1 MAARR
6 TWTRPCRC
14 GASSWH
20 GPAPEGGQATPPR
33 ALIINADDLG
43 YDPGITRGILQAL
56 REGVV
61 SSATLLVNA
70 PDSESAARQARGLA
84 IGLHLNLDRGAPVTP
99 GFPREWCTVDGG
111 LDGSRVDGLP
121 VDVVEAEALA
131 QLERLERLLGQ
142 AATHLDVHKHLH
154 RHPQV
159 LEGLSRVAR
168 RAGLPV
174 RSIDADMRGA
184 LRARGVATNDHFV
197 GESGATAYWTP
208 ERFAQALAAL
218 PTEGVTEW
226 MCHPGHLPE
235 LVATRYA
242 AQREVERTTFVD
254 VRSREALEQAG
265 VRPTDYR
272 VLHEDR
278 LTRA

>member
-1 MAARR
+1 MALL
-6 TWTRPCRC
+6 P
-14 GASSWH
+14 GAS
-20 GPAPEGGQATPPR
+20 PPLKEAVTLAR

-43 YDPGITRGILQAL
+43 YDPGITRGILHAL

-70 PDSESAARQARGLA
+70 PDSEHAARQARGLA
-84 IGLHLNLDRGAPVTP
+84 IGLHLNLDRGPPVDP
-99 GFPREWCTVDGG
+99 GFPRGWRTVDGG
-111 LDGSRVDGLP
+111 LAGARVGELP
-121 VDVVEAEALA
+121 ADVVEAEALA

-174 RSIDADMRGA
+174 RSIDAAMRGA

-197 GESGATAYWTP
+197 GESGQTAYWTQ
-208 ERFAQALAAL
+208 ERFSAALAAL
-218 PTEGVTEW
+218 PAEGVTEW

-235 LVATRYA
+235 VVTTRYA
-242 AQREVERTTFVD
+242 SQREVELTTFLNA
-254 VRSREALEQAG
+254 RSREALARAAIQ
-265 VRPTDYR
+265 PTDYR
-272 VLHEDR
+272 VL
-278 LTRA
+278 TRA

>member
-1 MAARR
+1 M
-6 TWTRPCRC
+6 
-14 GASSWH
+14 
-20 GPAPEGGQATPPR
+20 
-33 ALIINADDLG
+33 INADDLG
-43 YDPGITRGILQAL
+43 YDPGITRGILQAM

-84 IGLHLNLDRGAPVTP
+84 IGLHLNLDRGAPVAP
-99 GFPREWCTVDGG
+99 GFPSGWRTVDGG
-111 LDGSRVDGLP
+111 LDGGRVGGLP
-121 VDVVEAEALA
+121 ADVVEAEALA

-197 GESGATAYWTP
+197 GESGATAYWTQ
-208 ERFAQALAAL
+208 ERFAQAVAAL
-218 PTEGVTEW
+218 PGEGVTEW

-235 LVATRYA
+235 LVTTRYA
-242 AQREVERTTFVD
+242 AQREVERATFVD
-254 VRSREALEQAG
+254 ARARTALEQAG
-265 VRPTDYR
+265 VRPSDYR
-272 VLHEDR
+272 ALREDR

>member
-1 MAARR
+1 MRR
-6 TWTRPCRC
+6 WRC
-14 GASSWH
+14 GASSRRI
-20 GPAPEGGQATPPR
+20 PAPEGDPTLAR

-43 YDPGITRGILQAL
+43 YDPGITRGILQAM

-70 PDSESAARQARGLA
+70 PDSGDAARQARGLA
-84 IGLHLNLDRGAPVTP
+84 IGLHLNLDRGPPVAP
-99 GFPREWCTVDGG
+99 GFPREWCTGDGG
-111 LDGSRVDGLP
+111 LAGSRVAGLP
-121 VDVVEAEALA
+121 ADVVEAEALA
-131 QLERLERLLGQ
+131 QLEHLERLLGQ

-174 RSIDADMRGA
+174 RSIDAGMRAA
-184 LRARGVATNDHFV
+184 LKARGVATNDHFV
-197 GESGATAYWTP
+197 GESGESAYWTP
-208 ERFAQALAAL
+208 ERFSEALAAL
-218 PTEGVTEW
+218 PGEGVTEW

-235 LVATRYA
+235 AVTTRYA
-242 AQREVERTTFVD
+242 AQREVERATFVD
-254 VRSREALEQAG
+254 ARSRESLEEAG
-265 VRPTDYR
+265 VRPTDFR
-272 VLHEDR
+272 VLK

>member
-1 MAARR
+1 MKE
-6 TWTRPCRC
+6 P
-14 GASSWH
+14 S
-20 GPAPEGGQATPPR
+20 TPPR

-70 PDSESAARQARGLA
+70 PGTEDAARQARGLA
-84 IGLHLNLDRGAPVTP
+84 IGLHLNLDRGAPVAN
-99 GFPREWCTVDGG
+99 GFPREWRTVDGG
-111 LDGSRVDGLP
+111 LDGARVAGLP
-121 VDVVEAEALA
+121 ADVVEAEALA
-131 QLERLERLLGQ
+131 QLEQLERLLGQ

-174 RSIDADMRGA
+174 RSIDAAMRGA
-184 LRARGVATNDHFV
+184 LRARGVTTNDHFV
-197 GESGATAYWTP
+197 GESGETAYWTP
-208 ERFAQALAAL
+208 ERFSEALKAL
-218 PTEGVTEW
+218 PGEGVTEW

-235 LVATRYA
+235 VVTTRYA
-242 AQREVERTTFVD
+242 AQREVELATFLD
-254 VRSREALEQAG
+254 ARSREALAQSG
-265 VRPTDYR
+265 IQPTDYR
-272 VLHEDR
+272 VLK
-278 LTRA
+278 RA

>member
-1 MAARR
+1 MALL
-6 TWTRPCRC
+6 P
-14 GASSWH
+14 GAS
-20 GPAPEGGQATPPR
+20 PPLKEAQATPPR

-61 SSATLLVNA
+61 SSATLMVNA
-70 PDSESAARQARGLA
+70 PDAEAAARQARGLA
-84 IGLHLNLDRGAPVTP
+84 IGLHLNLDRGAPVAP
-99 GFPREWCTVDGG
+99 SFPREWRTGDGG
-111 LDGSRVDGLP
+111 LDGARVGALP
-121 VDVVEAEALA
+121 ADVVEAEALA

-142 AATHLDVHKHLH
+142 AATHVDVHKHLH

-174 RSIDADMRGA
+174 RSIDADLRSA

-197 GESGATAYWTP
+197 GESGGTAYWTQ
-208 ERFAQALAAL
+208 ERFARALEAL
-218 PTEGVTEW
+218 PSEGVTEW

-235 LVATRYA
+235 LVTTRYA

-254 VRSREALEQAG
+254 ARAREALRQAG
-265 VRPTDYR
+265 VSPTDYR
-272 VLHEDR
+272 VL
-278 LTRA
+278 TRA

>member
-1 MAARR
+1 M
-6 TWTRPCRC
+6 
-14 GASSWH
+14 
-20 GPAPEGGQATPPR
+20 
-33 ALIINADDLG
+33 
-43 YDPGITRGILQAL
+43 
-56 REGVV
+56 
-61 SSATLLVNA
+61 VNA

-84 IGLHLNLDRGAPVTP
+84 IGLHLNLDRGAPVAP
-99 GFPREWCTVDGG
+99 DFPREWRTVDGS

-121 VDVVEAEALA
+121 ADVVEAEALA

-184 LRARGVATNDHFV
+184 LRARGVATNQHFV
-197 GESGATAYWTP
+197 GESGAAAYWTP

-218 PTEGVTEW
+218 PAEGVTEW

-235 LVATRYA
+235 LVTTRYA

-254 VRSREALEQAG
+254 ARSRDALEQAG
-265 VRPTDYR
+265 VSPTDYR
-272 VLHEDR
+272 VLREAP